1 MSQPRRSS
9 TTQLAELNATLMAQN
24 NQLNNAG
31 RVAQETLGTQN
42 NIQGELH
49 RQRGVIEGNIDKV
62 NPIIFRIAIS
72 NRKSTRPV
80 KKQMK

>member
-1 MSQPRRSS
+1 MAQPQRRSS

-24 NQLNNAG
+24 NTLLNTA

-42 NIQGELH
+42 NIQGELY

-62 NPIIFRIAIS
+62 TEFVCRPRIS
-72 NRKSTRPV
+72 RLR
-80 KKQMK
+80 